1 MNTKPQILISKQ
13 LWTTTIFIIQYDR
26 IECKSHGASTLD
38 IEVNISAKKK
48 SANVMACNDQ
58 KVDVLCQQEYQGS

>member
-1 MNTKPQILISKQ
+1 MTKA
-13 LWTTTIFIIQYDR
+13 
-26 IECKSHGASTLD
+26 ECKSHVACTLD

-58 KVDVLCQQEYQGS
+58 KVVVLCQQEYQGS